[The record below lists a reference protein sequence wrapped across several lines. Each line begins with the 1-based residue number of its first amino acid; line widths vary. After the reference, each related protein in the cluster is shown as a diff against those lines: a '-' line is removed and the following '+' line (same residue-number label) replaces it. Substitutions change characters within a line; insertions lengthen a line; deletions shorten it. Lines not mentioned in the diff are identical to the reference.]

1 MKHTVRVLLLL
12 AVTTLGLSAL
22 SGSASAATSTPR
34 AILPSVTCSGSLVTI
49 VLNLPE
55 ANSTAPT
62 GSTVEVIGRIISAPD
77 ADLGLGLDESISNVI
92 DSLTA
97 ALNGGAGVQAEGEG
111 GSIRAR
117 LSPIQTGEN
126 TITVAVS
133 IDTGDDLERLTCKL
147 KVTGVSDTSTTTLV
161 PVDGDAAAAPT
172 ATVPPSPT
180 TSVPGSPATSVP
192 TAGAAASVQGA
203 SITSSAATPAASPQ
217 GELAFTG
224 KSSVPL
230 GLLGLALAL
239 LGAGLLMIE
248 RKQRARQAS

>member
-1 MKHTVRVLLLL
+1 
-12 AVTTLGLSAL
+12 
-22 SGSASAATSTPR
+22 
-34 AILPSVTCSGSLVTI
+34 LVTI

-126 TITVAVS
+126 TILVAVS

>member
-1 MKHTVRVLLLL
+1 
-12 AVTTLGLSAL
+12 
-22 SGSASAATSTPR
+22 
-34 AILPSVTCSGSLVTI
+34 LVTI

-117 LSPIQTGEN
+117 LSPLQTGEN

>member
-117 LSPIQTGEN
+117 LSPLQSGEN

>member
-1 MKHTVRVLLLL
+1 MKNTVRILLLL

-22 SGSASAATSTPR
+22 SGSASATTSTPR
-34 AILPSVTCSGSLVTI
+34 GQLPSVTCSGSLVSI
-49 VLNLPE
+49 VLNGPA

-62 GSTVEVIGRIISAPD
+62 GSTVDVLGRIISAPD
-77 ADLGLGLDESISNVI
+77 ADLGLGVDESISNVI

-111 GSIRAR
+111 GSIRAS
-117 LSPIQTGEN
+117 LSPLQTGEN

-180 TSVPGSPATSVP
+180 TSVPGSTATSVP

-248 RKQRARQAS
+248 RKQRLKQAV